1 LHVIVKAFKNE
12 ELHFLWSFL
21 SSKQKMA
28 TAVQKRGGVSET
40 TNLKL
45 ISSLQ
50 VWMYEKNYFSMIE
63 VKQTYKQWI

>member
-1 LHVIVKAFKNE
+1 
-12 ELHFLWSFL
+12 
-21 SSKQKMA
+21 MA

-50 VWMYEKNYFSMIE
+50 VWMYENIYFPVIE